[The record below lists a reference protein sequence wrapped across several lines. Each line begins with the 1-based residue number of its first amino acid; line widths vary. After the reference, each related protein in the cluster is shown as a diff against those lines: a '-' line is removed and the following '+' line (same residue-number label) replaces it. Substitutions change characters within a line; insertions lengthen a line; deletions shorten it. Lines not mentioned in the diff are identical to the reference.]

1 MRLFVSHFAKGLTEE
16 EVKELRE
23 KAVEYAKTHLSLK
36 ECEEIELVESLVNTS
51 AYDISLVKYLDKT
64 MDILS
69 TIDACLMIGN
79 WKEYVS
85 CQIEHDYCAKNCI
98 PIVHF
103 A

>member
-1 MRLFVSHFAKGLTEE
+1 MRLFVSHFTKGLTED

-23 KAVEYAKTHLSLK
+23 EAVGYAKTRLSLK
-36 ECEEIELVESLVNTS
+36 ECEEIELVESFVNTS

-85 CQIEHDYCAKNCI
+85 CQIEHDYCVKNQI
-98 PIVHF
+98 PIVYF